1 MAFVNRGGDGGT
13 VLLAEGESG
22 IVKVAGTERRV
33 FETCDVEGGVGR
45 QPFRIGRERAVE
57 AMG

>member
-1 MAFVNRGGDGGT
+1 MKKKFQVVLAALFA
-13 VLLAEGESG
+13 VLLVPAF
-22 IVKVAGTERRV
+22 A
-33 FETCDVEGGVGR
+33 FADVEGGVGR